1 MFSTFHCLFT
11 PKANQ
16 TDKHNMSVSE
26 REVPMDLQRDRVR
39 NNDMAVWQM
48 ERDMAGAWEVW
59 FLKKIV
65 YTLNKSFFFINA
77 IDTNK

>member
-16 TDKHNMSVSE
+16 TDKHNMSVSK

-39 NNDMAVWQM
+39 NNDMAVCQM
-48 ERDMAGAWEVW
+48 ERDMAGA
-59 FLKKIV
+59 
-65 YTLNKSFFFINA
+65 
-77 IDTNK
+77 